1 MFASTISPFAVQV
14 NLPDLV
20 RGQREGWG
28 AEREMREAENDRGEA
43 PARQGKSRRGGEQR
57 GRRMPGGHLRDCR
70 AGGRQKEEKKER
82 QGGREMDPGQ
92 TPPREL
98 EGGLRAANWGGACFT
113 PGQFGPAGPTGPS
126 ALSGLSIYDP
136 VS

>member
-1 MFASTISPFAVQV
+1 
-14 NLPDLV
+14 
-20 RGQREGWG
+20 
-28 AEREMREAENDRGEA
+28 
-43 PARQGKSRRGGEQR
+43 
-57 GRRMPGGHLRDCR
+57 
-70 AGGRQKEEKKER
+70 
-82 QGGREMDPGQ
+82 MDPGQ